1 MFRKK
6 EIEKNI
12 NYTDLN
18 ESIHL
23 FKGILKIAYVLCI
36 IVGIY
41 AITIIFKEWH
51 LKETIFVLLKT
62 ISPLFIGFFLAW
74 LFDPIVSGLEK
85 RGLKRVFGA
94 MLTYVV
100 FIALIALLLGSI
112 FPVLYDQINDFVKLI
127 PTVFDNV
134 KDWIENILMHFD
146 TSTFDAETVKNNI
159 FKNIE
164 GFGSDLTSSLP
175 TMVVSVVKNFVSG
188 MGTLLIGIIIG
199 FYLSISFKNV
209 TEILITLLPKNMRND
224 ARDLA
229 NEINTTCRSFVRGAI
244 IDAGIIF
251 VVSSIAFLLCGLKAP
266 LLFGLF
272 CGITNVIP
280 YAGPY
285 IGGIPAVIVAFSQGT
300 TTGIL
305 VLICIVV
312 IQAIEGN
319 FLQAFI
325 MSKSTKLHP
334 VTIILG
340 LLVFGYF
347 FGILGMVISTPI
359 IGAIKAIFMFFND
372 KYEIIGYKQEK
383 VEKEWIEIEK

>member
-6 EIEKNI
+6 EMEKNV
-12 NYTDLN
+12 NFTDLN

-23 FKGILKIAYVLCI
+23 LKGILKIAYVLCI
-36 IVGIY
+36 IIGIY
-41 AITIIFKEWH
+41 AVTIIFKEWH
-51 LKETIFVLLKT
+51 LKETIYVLLKT
-62 ISPLFIGFFLAW
+62 ISPLFIGLFLAW
-74 LFDPIVSGLEK
+74 LFDPIVTGLEK
-85 RGLKRVFGA
+85 RGVRRVFGA
-94 MLTYVV
+94 LLTYVV
-100 FIALIALLLGSI
+100 FVLLIALLLGSI
-112 FPVLYDQINDFVKLI
+112 FPVLYDQINDFVKII

-134 KDWIENILMHFD
+134 KDWIENILMRFD
-146 TSTFDAETVKNNI
+146 TATFDAEAFKDGI

-164 GFGSDLTSSLP
+164 NFGTGLTSSLP
-175 TMVVSVVKNFVSG
+175 TMVVATVKNFVSG
-188 MGTLLIGIIIG
+188 IGALLIGLIIG
-199 FYLSISFKNV
+199 FYLSISFKNG
-209 TEILITLLPKNMRND
+209 TDAFITLLPKSMRRD
-224 ARDLA
+224 AHDLVS
-229 NEINTTCRSFVRGAI
+229 EINTTCRSFVKGAL
-244 IDAGIIF
+244 IDAGVIF
-251 VVSSIAFLLCGLKAP
+251 VVSSLAFFLCGLKAP

-340 LLVFGYF
+340 LLIFGYF
-347 FGILGMVISTPI
+347 FGIIGMVVSTPI
-359 IGAIKAIFMFFND
+359 IGAVKAILMFFNE
-372 KYEIIGYKQEK
+372 KYEVVNYKG
-383 VEKEWIEIEK
+383 

>member
-6 EIEKNI
+6 EIEKNV

-18 ESIHL
+18 EAIHL

-41 AITIIFKEWH
+41 AVTIIFKEWH

-62 ISPLFIGFFLAW
+62 ISPLFIGLFLAW
-74 LFDPIVSGLEK
+74 LFDPIVTGLEK
-85 RGLKRVFGA
+85 RGIRRVFGA
-94 MLTYVV
+94 LLTYVV
-100 FIALIALLLGSI
+100 FVALIALLIGSI
-112 FPVLYDQINDFVKLI
+112 FPVLYDQINDFVKLV
-127 PTVFDNV
+127 PAVFDNV
-134 KDWIENILMHFD
+134 KEWIESILMRFD
-146 TSTFDAETVKNNI
+146 ASTFDAEAFKNNI

-164 GFGSDLTSSLP
+164 EFGTSLTSSLP
-175 TMVVSVVKNFVSG
+175 TMVISIVKNFVSG
-188 MGTLLIGIIIG
+188 MGALLIGLIIG
-199 FYLSISFKNV
+199 FYLSISFKNG
-209 TEILITLLPKNMRND
+209 TDAFITLLPKNIRDD

-229 NEINTTCRSFVRGAI
+229 NEINNTCRSFVKGAI
-244 IDAGIIF
+244 IDAGVIF

-272 CGITNVIP
+272 CGITNIIP

-312 IQAIEGN
+312 IQLIEGN

-347 FGILGMVISTPI
+347 FGILGMVVSTPI
-359 IGAIKAIFMFFND
+359 IGAIKAIFMFFNE
-372 KYEIIGYKQEK
+372 KYEFIGYKGR
-383 VEKEWIEIEK
+383 

>member
-6 EIEKNI
+6 EMEKNV
-12 NYTDLN
+12 NFTDLN

-23 FKGILKIAYVLCI
+23 LKGILKIAYVLFI
-36 IVGIY
+36 IIGIY
-41 AITIIFKEWH
+41 AVTIIFKEWH
-51 LKETIFVLLKT
+51 LKETIYVLLKT
-62 ISPLFIGFFLAW
+62 ISPLFIGLFLAW

-85 RGLKRVFGA
+85 RGIRRVFGA
-94 MLTYVV
+94 LITYVV
-100 FIALIALLLGSI
+100 FVLLIALLIGSI
-112 FPVLYDQINDFVKLI
+112 CPVLYDQINDFVKII

-134 KDWIENILMHFD
+134 KEWIENILMRFD
-146 TSTFDAETVKNNI
+146 TATFDAEAFKDGI

-164 GFGSDLTSSLP
+164 NFGTGLTSSLP
-175 TMVVSVVKNFVSG
+175 TMVVSTVKNFVSG
-188 MGTLLIGIIIG
+188 MGALLIGLIIG
-199 FYLSISFKNV
+199 FYLSISFKNG
-209 TEILITLLPKNMRND
+209 TDAFITLLPKNMRRD
-224 ARDLA
+224 AHDLVS
-229 NEINTTCRSFVRGAI
+229 EINMTCRSFVKGAL
-244 IDAGIIF
+244 IDAGVIF
-251 VVSSIAFLLCGLKAP
+251 VVSSLAFFLCGLKAP

-305 VLICIVV
+305 VFICIVV

-340 LLVFGYF
+340 LLIFGYF
-347 FGILGMVISTPI
+347 FGIIGMVVSTPI
-359 IGAIKAIFMFFND
+359 IGAVKAILMFFNE
-372 KYEIIGYKQEK
+372 KYEVVNYKG
-383 VEKEWIEIEK
+383 

>member
-6 EIEKNI
+6 EMEKNV
-12 NYTDLN
+12 NFTDLN

-23 FKGILKIAYVLCI
+23 LKGILKIAYVLLI
-36 IVGIY
+36 IIGIY
-41 AITIIFKEWH
+41 AVTIIFKEWH
-51 LKETIFVLLKT
+51 LKETIYVLLKT
-62 ISPLFIGFFLAW
+62 ISPLFIGLFLAW

-85 RGLKRVFGA
+85 RGIRRVFGA
-94 MLTYVV
+94 LITYVV
-100 FIALIALLLGSI
+100 FVLLIALLIGSI
-112 FPVLYDQINDFVKLI
+112 CPVLYDQINDFVKII

-134 KDWIENILMHFD
+134 KEWIENILMRFD
-146 TSTFDAETVKNNI
+146 TATFDAEAFKDGI

-164 GFGSDLTSSLP
+164 NFGTGLTSSLP
-175 TMVVSVVKNFVSG
+175 TMVVSTVKNFVSG
-188 MGTLLIGIIIG
+188 MGALLIGLIIG
-199 FYLSISFKNV
+199 FYLSISFKNG
-209 TEILITLLPKNMRND
+209 TDAFITLLPKNMRRD
-224 ARDLA
+224 AHDLVS
-229 NEINTTCRSFVRGAI
+229 EINMTCRSFVKGAL
-244 IDAGIIF
+244 IDAGVIF
-251 VVSSIAFLLCGLKAP
+251 VVSSLAFFLCGLKAP

-340 LLVFGYF
+340 LLIFGYF
-347 FGILGMVISTPI
+347 FGIIGMVVSTPI
-359 IGAIKAIFMFFND
+359 IGAVKAILMFFND
-372 KYEIIGYKQEK
+372 KYEVVNYKG
-383 VEKEWIEIEK
+383 

>member
-6 EIEKNI
+6 VPEKNI

-18 ESIHL
+18 ESIRL
-23 FKGILKIAYVLCI
+23 LKAILKIAYVLCVI
-36 IVGIY
+36 IGIY

-51 LKETIFVLLKT
+51 LKETIIMILKT

-74 LFDPIVSGLEK
+74 LFDPIVTYLERK
-85 RGLKRVFGA
+85 GIRRVFGA
-94 MLTYVV
+94 IITYVS
-100 FIALIALLLGSI
+100 FIAIILLLVGSI
-112 FPVLYDQINDFVKLI
+112 FPILSDQINDFVKMI
-127 PTVFDNV
+127 PMVFDNI
-134 KDWIENILMHFD
+134 KGWIESVLMKFDNIDNFD
-146 TSTFDAETVKNNI
+146 VVAFKENI
-159 FKNIE
+159 FSNIE
-164 GFGSDLTSSLP
+164 AFGTDLTSTLP
-175 TMVVSVVKNFVSG
+175 ATIVVIVKNFISG
-188 MGTLLIGIIIG
+188 IGVFVVGVIIG
-199 FYLSISFKNV
+199 FYLSIGFKNA
-209 TEILITLLPKNMRND
+209 TESIITLFPRRIRDD

-229 NEINTTCRSFVRGAI
+229 NEINTTCRHFVRGAL
-244 IDAGIIF
+244 IDATIIF
-251 VVSSIAFLLCGLKAP
+251 VISSVAFMLCGLKAP

-305 VLICIVV
+305 VLIAIVV

-359 IGAIKAIFMFFND
+359 IGAFKAIFMFFNE
-372 KYEIIGYKQEK
+372 KYEIIGYEK
-383 VEKEWIEIEK
+383 

>member
-6 EIEKNI
+6 EIEKNV

-18 ESIHL
+18 EAIHL

-41 AITIIFKEWH
+41 AVTIIFKEWH

-62 ISPLFIGFFLAW
+62 ISPLFIGLFLAW
-74 LFDPIVSGLEK
+74 LFDPIVTGLEK
-85 RGLKRVFGA
+85 RGIRRVFGA
-94 MLTYVV
+94 LLTYVV
-100 FIALIALLLGSI
+100 FVALIALLIGSI
-112 FPVLYDQINDFVKLI
+112 FPVLYDQINDFVKLV
-127 PTVFDNV
+127 PAVFDNV
-134 KDWIENILMHFD
+134 KEWIESILIRFD
-146 TSTFDAETVKNNI
+146 ASTFDAEAFKNNI

-164 GFGSDLTSSLP
+164 EFGTSLTSSLP
-175 TMVVSVVKNFVSG
+175 TMVISIVKNFVSG
-188 MGTLLIGIIIG
+188 MGALLIGLIIG
-199 FYLSISFKNV
+199 FYLSISFKNG
-209 TEILITLLPKNMRND
+209 TDAFITLLPKNIRDD

-229 NEINTTCRSFVRGAI
+229 NEINNTCRSFVKGAI
-244 IDAGIIF
+244 IDAGVIF

-272 CGITNVIP
+272 CGITNIIP

-347 FGILGMVISTPI
+347 FGILGMVVSTPI
-359 IGAIKAIFMFFND
+359 IGAIKAIFMFFNE
-372 KYEIIGYKQEK
+372 KYEFIGYKGR
-383 VEKEWIEIEK
+383 

>member
-6 EIEKNI
+6 EIEKNV
-12 NYTDLN
+12 NYTELN
-18 ESIHL
+18 ETIHL
-23 FKGILKIAYVLCI
+23 FKGILKIAFVLCI

-41 AITIIFKEWH
+41 AVTIIFKEWH
-51 LKETIFVLLKT
+51 LKETIYVLLKT
-62 ISPLFIGFFLAW
+62 ISPLFIGLFLAW
-74 LFDPIVSGLEK
+74 LFDPIVTGLEK
-85 RGLKRVFGA
+85 RGVRRVFGA
-94 MLTYVV
+94 LLTYVV
-100 FIALIALLLGSI
+100 FVALIALLIGSI
-112 FPVLYDQINDFVKLI
+112 FPVLYDQINDFVKLV

-134 KDWIENILMHFD
+134 KEWIESILMRFD
-146 TSTFDAETVKNNI
+146 TSTFDAESFKNNI
-159 FKNIE
+159 FKNME
-164 GFGSDLTSSLP
+164 EFGTSLTSSLP
-175 TMVVSVVKNFVSG
+175 TMVISIVKNFISG
-188 MGTLLIGIIIG
+188 IGALVIGLIIG
-199 FYLSISFKNV
+199 FYLSISFKNG
-209 TEILITLLPKNMRND
+209 TDAFITLLPKSIRKD
-224 ARDLA
+224 ALDLVS
-229 NEINTTCRSFVRGAI
+229 EINNTCRSFVKGAI
-244 IDAGIIF
+244 IDAGVIF

-347 FGILGMVISTPI
+347 FGILGMVVSTPI
-359 IGAIKAIFMFFND
+359 IGAIKAIFMFFNE
-372 KYEIIGYKQEK
+372 KYAILGYKEQS
-383 VEKEWIEIEK
+383 

>member
-6 EIEKNI
+6 EIEKNV

-18 ESIHL
+18 EAIHL

-41 AITIIFKEWH
+41 AVTIIFKEWH

-62 ISPLFIGFFLAW
+62 ISPLFIGLFLAW
-74 LFDPIVSGLEK
+74 LFDPIVTGLEK
-85 RGLKRVFGA
+85 RGVRRVFGA
-94 MLTYVV
+94 LLTYVIFV
-100 FIALIALLLGSI
+100 ALIALLIGSI
-112 FPVLYDQINDFVKLI
+112 FPVLYDQINDFVKLV

-134 KDWIENILMHFD
+134 KEWIESILMRFD
-146 TSTFDAETVKNNI
+146 ASTFDAEAFKNNI

-164 GFGSDLTSSLP
+164 EFGASLTSSLP
-175 TMVVSVVKNFVSG
+175 TMVIGIVKNFVSG
-188 MGTLLIGIIIG
+188 MGALLIGLIIG
-199 FYLSISFKNV
+199 FYLSISFKNG
-209 TEILITLLPKNMRND
+209 TDAFITLLPKNIRDD

-229 NEINTTCRSFVRGAI
+229 NEINNTCRSFVKGAI
-244 IDAGIIF
+244 IDAGVIF

-272 CGITNVIP
+272 CGITNIIP

-347 FGILGMVISTPI
+347 FGILGMVVSTPI
-359 IGAIKAIFMFFND
+359 IGAIKAIFMFFNE
-372 KYEIIGYKQEK
+372 KYEFIGYKGR
-383 VEKEWIEIEK
+383 

>member
-6 EIEKNI
+6 EIEKNV

-18 ESIHL
+18 EAIHL

-41 AITIIFKEWH
+41 AVTIIFKEWH

-62 ISPLFIGFFLAW
+62 ISPLFIGLFLAW
-74 LFDPIVSGLEK
+74 LFDPIVTGLEK
-85 RGLKRVFGA
+85 GGIRRVFGA
-94 MLTYVV
+94 LLTYVV
-100 FIALIALLLGSI
+100 FVALIALLIGSI
-112 FPVLYDQINDFVKLI
+112 FPVLYDQINDFVKLV
-127 PTVFDNV
+127 PAVFDNV
-134 KDWIENILMHFD
+134 KEWIESILMRFD
-146 TSTFDAETVKNNI
+146 ASTFDAEAFKNNI

-164 GFGSDLTSSLP
+164 EFGTSLTSSLP
-175 TMVVSVVKNFVSG
+175 TMVISIVKNFVSG
-188 MGTLLIGIIIG
+188 MGALLIGLIIG
-199 FYLSISFKNV
+199 FYLSISFKNG
-209 TEILITLLPKNMRND
+209 TDAFITLLPKNIRDD

-229 NEINTTCRSFVRGAI
+229 NEINNTCRSFVKGAI
-244 IDAGIIF
+244 IDAGVIF

-272 CGITNVIP
+272 CGITNIIP

-347 FGILGMVISTPI
+347 FGILGMVVSTPI
-359 IGAIKAIFMFFND
+359 IGAIKAIFMFFNE
-372 KYEIIGYKQEK
+372 KYEFIGYKGR
-383 VEKEWIEIEK
+383 